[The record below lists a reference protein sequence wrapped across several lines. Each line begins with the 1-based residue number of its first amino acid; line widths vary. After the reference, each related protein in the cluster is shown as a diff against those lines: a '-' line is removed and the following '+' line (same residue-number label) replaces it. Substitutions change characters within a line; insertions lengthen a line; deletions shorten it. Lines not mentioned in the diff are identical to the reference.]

1 MLHKSLKA
9 QNSEL
14 TYHALHFIKKF
25 IAAAQISDPQ
35 IKYFVEEELIIQ
47 VLQLA
52 GETRNIKLF
61 DIACVL
67 LDLSLRQNVAQPD
80 AFVMKIRAYASFG
93 NLNLAHKS
101 LFELESLYRG
111 ATQED
116 TDHFSPFF
124 ALNPLA
130 MAYSQN
136 GCGTLDYV
144 SFLN

>member
-1 MLHKSLKA
+1 MSLEA

-14 TYHALHFIKKF
+14 AYHALHYIRKF
-25 IAAAQISDPQ
+25 IAATEIPDPCIQ
-35 IKYFVEEELIIQ
+35 YFVEEELLIQ
-47 VLQLA
+47 VLHLA
-52 GETRNIKLF
+52 GETRNVKLF

-67 LDLSLRQNVAQPD
+67 LDLSLCQNTAQ
-80 AFVMKIRAYASFG
+80 AETFIAKIRAYAYFG
-93 NLNLAHKS
+93 NLKLAHNT

-111 ATQED
+111 ATQEA
-116 TDHFSPFF
+116 TDLFSPFF

-144 SFLN
+144 SFLI